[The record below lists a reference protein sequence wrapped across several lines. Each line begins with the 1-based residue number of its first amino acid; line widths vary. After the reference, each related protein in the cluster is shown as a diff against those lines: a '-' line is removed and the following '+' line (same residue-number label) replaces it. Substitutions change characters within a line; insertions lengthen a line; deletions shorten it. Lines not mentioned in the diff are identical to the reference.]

1 MGRIRHM
8 VPCDGGAGAVRGY
21 RALRGGGM
29 PWNAEVL
36 TMPVWA
42 FHGALD
48 DVVPLTETVDMV
60 KAIQRAGGNARLT
73 VFGDCGHDAWTY
85 AYDEMLLQ
93 WLLAQKRTE
102 TDK

>member
-1 MGRIRHM
+1 MGGYGTWFLAMAAPELFAAIA
-8 VPCDGGAGAVRGY
+8 PCC
-21 RALRGGGM
+21 GGGM

-85 AYDEMLLQ
+85 AYDETLLQ

>member
-1 MGRIRHM
+1 
-8 VPCDGGAGAVRGY
+8 
-21 RALRGGGM
+21 
-29 PWNAEVL
+29 
-36 TMPVWA
+36 
-42 FHGALD
+42 
-48 DVVPLTETVDMV
+48 MV